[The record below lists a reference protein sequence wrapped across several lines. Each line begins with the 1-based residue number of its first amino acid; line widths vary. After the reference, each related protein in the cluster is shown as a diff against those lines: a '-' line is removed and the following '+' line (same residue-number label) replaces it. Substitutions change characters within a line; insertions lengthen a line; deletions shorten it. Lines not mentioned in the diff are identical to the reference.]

1 MQIFVEEHDGHSCN
15 CVVTINCLPMSM
27 VDVFL
32 PQLCAAVPQYFQPH
46 FCGSKMTE
54 AIFGLR
60 LSIRRQTGK
69 SYDSQF
75 TTSEQCPAN
84 MDMPMNVPVDDPNA
98 DTEWYKFLLFRQMGG
113 S

>member
-1 MQIFVEEHDGHSCN
+1 
-15 CVVTINCLPMSM
+15 MSM

-46 FCGSKMTE
+46 FCGSKMTKQ
-54 AIFGLR
+54 IFGL
-60 LSIRRQTGK
+60 RQTGK

-84 MDMPMNVPVDDPNA
+84 MNMPMNVPVDDPNA
-98 DTEWYKFLLFRQMGG
+98 DTEWYKFLLFRQMRG